1 MAQFDWDPS
10 SYLELIREEVPDYDR
25 LQEHV
30 ALAALTDAE
39 RVLDLG
45 AGTGES
51 ARRVLKRS
59 PRAQLV
65 ALDASGE
72 MLTRA
77 RAVVS
82 GDRVQLIVRR
92 LEDPLPEGPF
102 DLVISV
108 LAVHHLDPAGK
119 ADLFRR
125 IASVLAPGGRFV
137 LGDLVVPAD
146 PADVV
151 TPIDGVYDKPSSA
164 SEQVRWLAEAGMRA
178 RLAWMHKDLAV
189 IVAEVPD
196 AD

>member
-1 MAQFDWDPS
+1 MAQFHWDPS

-30 ALAALTDAE
+30 ALAALTDAQ

-51 ARRVLKRS
+51 ARRVLKGS

-77 RAVVS
+77 RAVAS
-82 GDRVQLIVRR
+82 ADRVQLMVRR

-125 IASVLAPGGRFV
+125 IASVLAPRGRFV
-137 LGDLVVPAD
+137 LGDLVVPTD
-146 PADVV
+146 PAEVV

-178 RLAWMHKDLAV
+178 RLVWMHKDLAV
-189 IVAEVPD
+189 IVAEAPSTE
-196 AD
+196 